1 MPNNWHQISNPS
13 RSAPLNVST
22 LGFRYPHSHRA
33 SPRTDPWIGAA
44 LARSVHAELLTPM
57 SRSFFP
63 TCSSQKAEIE
73 EMGKELDDLRAKV
86 EALTAQLRAN
96 SDLADGL
103 KRAGADQAAWL
114 RDARAEAERNAVEA
128 AASSEEAA
136 ATGDRCGVLESRLA
150 KNGQALRHLYAAHEA
165 LNGTLREKIEGL
177 EGDKRGLLT
186 ALEDAEGRRV
196 EHEAALRACDNEI
209 ARLRGLLS
217 EKDWRGSEAEKR
229 VLTPREVVM
238 RDDMLVKP
246 EEEKATVEGKL
257 NWKAEQF
264 RHLEEAL
271 NKLHDGFRAV
281 KKEWGLDRSTF
292 VDRIGTLEDD
302 LDSKTRVTED
312 FPSRLDM
319 CSQALAHEEGC
330 RKRVEAELSELRLM
344 YGYVVSEY
352 EGAKSMMES
361 LSSKT
366 DGGIAYLRRALAEKV
381 TLLKEIGYSKAHLEQ
396 ENEDLRSSLKEYQEA
411 QIGGTYA
418 VVSLKSLWE
427 KFRALEQTHRSCTK
441 KLRDKEEEWRIQT
454 TKLVNDLVECI
465 SDLESK
471 DILIGQ
477 LQNELFGSYR
487 SLELQTVESWEALIF
502 LTVVL
507 GKFHE
512 SCSFVDTAKLNMQH
526 HCQEI
531 EKEIGSAK
539 RQLEEQSCII
549 VQSQAEQKQQY
560 KVIAKLHARIEEL
573 EHMEQKQKK
582 MQMQLD
588 AYKEMLDNTSRDANR
603 RKVEASKKEN
613 TLQEKL
619 REALTESYMYDN
631 RILKRDLDAALV
643 ANVKAEEL
651 LRQEKV
657 KLICALDEAKFTLS
671 ERNNELTEFKINL
684 EKVKVDMETELKI
697 CIDENCVLKRD
708 LDVVLIAKMEADE
721 CHTKEK
727 QELCGIINDKGMM
740 IDKLQQRIVVLE
752 EENMVQKLDLGSLIK
767 MEYEK
772 SIHEVKNRYYEIV
785 EVSDKKLLEL
795 EERIR
800 FFEQKFACREQELMQ
815 MFNQEKA
822 DRYTLIAEKEI
833 AISDIQQTVESVQ
846 VDIEH
851 LLEAAATKVAEVE
864 LEVNQL
870 YGFAETLNSLNVIQG
885 HDTVFKD
892 MLIAEC
898 ERELDSLQVS
908 LLQEKHQ
915 SRNLKNLMEQLKA
928 RTASEMSEKA
938 KQHLEVTNKL
948 KLLEERNETLEE
960 HVRELKSRT
969 ADMSIVVIQERNQ
982 LVNELTGLTDTI
994 GEVIYGGESMMSNL
1008 RRISQKINEEEQ
1020 CNDRLTSEKTNGR
1033 SSAPL
1038 IRSKPRH
1045 VPVRRRSPLKEQNY

>member
-1 MPNNWHQISNPS
+1 MWIACLISILPKSYGNVLILAKPILRLSMIAKNLMPNNWHQISNPS

-63 TCSSQKAEIE
+63 TCSSQKGARSPPLQRDFVSCLGFGLTFCCDFLSAEIE

-128 AASSEEAA
+128 AARSEEAA

-150 KNGQALRHLYAAHEA
+150 KNEQALRHLYAAHEA
-165 LNGTLREKIEGL
+165 LKGTLREKIEGL

-352 EGAKSMMES
+352 EGAKSMMGS

-441 KLRDKEEEWRIQT
+441 KLRDKEEEWRIQM

-477 LQNELFGSYR
+477 LQNELRGSYR

-539 RQLEEQSCII
+539 RHLEEQSCII
-549 VQSQAEQKQQY
+549 IQSQAEQKQ
-560 KVIAKLHARIEEL
+560 
-573 EHMEQKQKK
+573 
-582 MQMQLD
+582 
-588 AYKEMLDNTSRDANR
+588 
-603 RKVEASKKEN
+603 
-613 TLQEKL
+613 
-619 REALTESYMYDN
+619 
-631 RILKRDLDAALV
+631 
-643 ANVKAEEL
+643 
-651 LRQEKV
+651 
-657 KLICALDEAKFTLS
+657 
-671 ERNNELTEFKINL
+671 
-684 EKVKVDMETELKI
+684 
-697 CIDENCVLKRD
+697 
-708 LDVVLIAKMEADE
+708 
-721 CHTKEK
+721 
-727 QELCGIINDKGMM
+727 
-740 IDKLQQRIVVLE
+740 
-752 EENMVQKLDLGSLIK
+752 
-767 MEYEK
+767 
-772 SIHEVKNRYYEIV
+772 
-785 EVSDKKLLEL
+785 
-795 EERIR
+795 
-800 FFEQKFACREQELMQ
+800 
-815 MFNQEKA
+815 
-822 DRYTLIAEKEI
+822 
-833 AISDIQQTVESVQ
+833 
-846 VDIEH
+846 
-851 LLEAAATKVAEVE
+851 
-864 LEVNQL
+864 
-870 YGFAETLNSLNVIQG
+870 
-885 HDTVFKD
+885 
-892 MLIAEC
+892 
-898 ERELDSLQVS
+898 
-908 LLQEKHQ
+908 
-915 SRNLKNLMEQLKA
+915 SRNLKNFMEQLKA
-928 RTASEMSEKA
+928 RTASEISEKG
-938 KQHLEVTNKL
+938 KQ
-948 KLLEERNETLEE
+948 
-960 HVRELKSRT
+960 
-969 ADMSIVVIQERNQ
+969 MSIMQ
-982 LVNELTGLTDTI
+982 
-994 GEVIYGGESMMSNL
+994 
-1008 RRISQKINEEEQ
+1008 
-1020 CNDRLTSEKTNGR
+1020 DRVYYLN
-1033 SSAPL
+1033 
-1038 IRSKPRH
+1038 
-1045 VPVRRRSPLKEQNY
+1045 VFVY